1 MVHTRHDLHEKKTQ
15 VTQSP
20 IDNHNECIERNDEK
34 KIELNK
40 HPDEEADKWDMK
52 TSTRWA
58 EIPDEWTDKSKDLNK
73 HPDEDDLHE
82 KKALVTINP
91 TEIPDE

>member
-1 MVHTRHDLHEKKTQ
+1 M
-15 VTQSP
+15 
-20 IDNHNECIERNDEK
+20 NDEK
-34 KIELNK
+34 KIELNE

-73 HPDEDDLHE
+73 HPDADDLHG
-82 KKALVTINP
+82 KKNQVTINS
-91 TEIPDE
+91 TEIPDEWTDKSNDLNRHLDEGD